1 MIYLVPSILYTYF
14 VDLSGK
20 LAQKLSMMTGG
31 GGGNYETTYD
41 VE

>member
-20 LAQKLSMMTGG
+20 LAQKFSMMSG
-31 GGGNYETTYD
+31 GGGNFESTYD